1 MSFGIVYWV
10 FHSIVGKTMSDTPNF
25 TIFIVDIDHSQSWVV
40 YDWLYHSFCSASLGY
55 LAPPLGKSGQCH
67 RSTSTSSWSSCLRR
81 IKQWQSQAANNT
93 TSSKQGNILVYEVY
107 IYIYVCEL
115 CVWIMCV
122 CMCIIY
128 IYIYHQL
135 YIYIVAF
142 YMFGAS
148 KKKTQ
153 IESK

>member
-40 YDWLYHSFCSASLGY
+40 YDWLCHSFCSASLGY

-107 IYIYVCEL
+107 IYMCVNYVCEL
-115 CVWIMCV
+115 CVCV
-122 CMCIIY
+122 LYIY